1 MMKFCIQKR
10 NFIIVAAIIFGIMI
24 LLLFVYL
31 MDSRSPVCKS
41 MNKIYIKMS
50 PKGGELGGR
59 GVFACQSISKGEI
72 IEEGHLIVIPS
83 NESSSIGFF
92 RNYIF
97 TLTDNEGGNSGVALP
112 LGNGCLYNHSYTNNA
127 IFRSNKDKFKIIA
140 IRDISKD
147 EEIFCC
153 YGCNDSNKER
163 HFDYAKIH
171 GFTFV

>member
-1 MMKFCIQKR
+1 MKLCIQKR
-10 NFIIVAAIIFGIMI
+10 IFIIVAASILIFAIMI
-24 LLLFVYL
+24 LFLFVHWVE
-31 MDSRSPVCKS
+31 SRNRLCKT
-41 MNKIYIKMS
+41 MNKTYIKIS

-72 IEEGHLIVIPS
+72 IEEGHLLIIPS

-92 RNYIF
+92 RNYIY
-97 TLTDNEGGNSGVALP
+97 TITDNGDNSGVALP

-140 IRDISKD
+140 IQDISKD
-147 EEIFCC
+147 EEIFTC
-153 YGCNDSNKER
+153 YGCNHPNKER
-163 HFDYAKIH
+163 HFDYAKSH